1 MKQDCQIKAKLPHVE
16 PNGYRNLPDFFL
28 AHVLGAVSL
37 YYQLAEVYIENI
49 HMNANKWEDI
59 DIQVL
64 EELILFK
71 MSVLPKIIYRLNAIP
86 TKIPM
91 AFFTKIK

>member
-59 DIQVL
+59 DIEVL

-71 MSVLPKIIYRLNAIP
+71 CLYCPKSFIDSMQSLPKFQWHFSQ
-86 TKIPM
+86 K
-91 AFFTKIK
+91 